1 MNSYIKVR
9 TFIALAIIAI
19 FAFAIYPLTPKDFY
33 ETLKKHSV
41 KGKEKEIE
49 NIILEAK
56 NLQQKKPE
64 LFPASAILD
73 VADSNKCEL
82 KNLTSFSQAVDNS
95 DVISQIRKKTSS
107 SIRLG
112 LDLNGGVEFV
122 LHLVPDV
129 SYLTDQG
136 YTISEAKSKLKN
148 NFNQYRDKAMEAL
161 RKRLESRNIF
171 ETEITPF
178 ANSGLSLK
186 APIVS
191 KDEKENL
198 QKLITSGSKLE
209 FRLVHKN
216 SHMLLQD
223 STQLPLGYE
232 ILKEVTSKNSKK
244 ISPSY
249 VVARQ
254 AVLTGRAIEQAY
266 VSKNQYGALSIALKF
281 TTAGAQQFAKITG
294 ENIGSQ
300 LAIIL
305 DGKLYC
311 APTIQGAIAGGQ
323 AEITGSFSSEEA
335 SNIADALSSGSFP
348 FTIEVA
354 AVYDTAPTLGADNV
368 TNGIRAGLAA
378 LALLAIFMIVYYK
391 FAGVIA
397 VFALS
402 LNVVLIL
409 GAMAAFNAT
418 LTMPGIAG
426 IILTLGMAVDANVL
440 VFERMREEIDKN
452 KPTLTVI
459 SQGFQ
464 RAYSSVL
471 DGNLTTLAVAM
482 ILAWY
487 GTGAI
492 KGFAVSLSI
501 GILSSLFTALFV
513 SRICFDYLI
522 KYKPDIKFNM
532 LRFFSKSSI
541 PFLKQSKVAIIIS
554 IVLIIASLILFYVK
568 GNNMLSVDFTGGT
581 LISCNYDK
589 YVPVSKLE
597 DVLMKNKINGKITYK
612 SNASQKDNKKFEV
625 LLQKGYQKKIQVGQ
639 ESIEN
644 KIINIL
650 NKQYPELAASS
661 GQSTT
666 VGGMVGVE
674 MTKNAIIS
682 IILAFIGMI
691 IYVAIRYEFIYAL
704 TGILALVHDVII
716 SLGIF
721 ILLGR
726 EMSLPVVA
734 GLLTIIGYSI
744 NDTIVIFDRIR
755 EEHNL
760 HPNLPLTE
768 IIDDSL
774 NKTLS
779 RTLLTSLTTFI
790 VVIVMFFLGGIAI
803 NDFMLIIGLGIIIG
817 SYSSLYIASPF
828 VVAFHNVINKIK
840 NKKEL
845 KNE

>member
-1 MNSYIKVR
+1 M
-9 TFIALAIIAI
+9 LM
-19 FAFAIYPLTPKDFY
+19 
-33 ETLKKHSV
+33 LK
-41 KGKEKEIE
+41 
-49 NIILEAK
+49 L
-56 NLQQKKPE
+56 
-64 LFPASAILD
+64 
-73 VADSNKCEL
+73 
-82 KNLTSFSQAVDNS
+82 
-95 DVISQIRKKTSS
+95 
-107 SIRLG
+107 
-112 LDLNGGVEFV
+112 
-122 LHLVPDV
+122 LV
-129 SYLTDQG
+129 G
-136 YTISEAKSKLKN
+136 YNKN

-171 ETEITPF
+171 EAEITPF
-178 ANSGLSLK
+178 ASTGLSLK
-186 APIVS
+186 APLVS

-209 FRLVHKN
+209 FRLVHPN
-216 SHMLLQD
+216 SSILLQD
-223 STQLPLGYE
+223 ALNIPLGYE
-232 ILKEVTSKNSKK
+232 ILKEVTTKNNKANSQ
-244 ISPSY
+244 SF
-249 VVARQ
+249 VVSRQ
-254 AVLTGRAIEQAY
+254 SVLTGRAIDQAF
-266 VSKNQYGALSIALKF
+266 VSRNQYGALSIALKF
-281 TTAGAQQFAKITG
+281 TTAGAQEFAKITG
-294 ENIGSQ
+294 ENTGLQ

-311 APTIQGAIAGGQ
+311 APTIQGTIAGGQ
-323 AEITGSFSSEEA
+323 AEITGNFSLEEA
-335 SNIADALSSGSFP
+335 TNIADALSSGSFP
-348 FTIEVA
+348 FKIEVA
-354 AVYDTAPTLGADNV
+354 AIYDTAPTLGADNV
-368 TNGIRAGLAA
+368 TNGIHAGLAA
-378 LALLAIFMIVYYK
+378 LALLAIFMIIYYQV
-391 FAGVIA
+391 AGVIA
-397 VFALS
+397 IFALS
-402 LNVVLIL
+402 INVVLIL

-440 VFERMREEIDKN
+440 VFERMREEIEQN
-452 KPTLTVI
+452 KPAIIVV

-471 DGNLTTLAVAM
+471 DGNLTTLAVAL
-482 ILAWY
+482 ILSWY
-487 GTGAI
+487 GTGAV

-513 SRICFDYLI
+513 SRICFDWLV
-522 KYKPDIKFNM
+522 KWNPNIKFSM
-532 LRFFSKSSI
+532 FKFFSKPSV
-541 PFLKQSKVAIIIS
+541 PFLKQSKIASIIS
-554 IVLIIASLILFYVK
+554 ILLIIGCLLLFILK

-581 LISCNYDK
+581 LISYNYHK
-589 YVPVSKLE
+589 YIPVSQLE
-597 DVLMKNKINGKITYK
+597 DTLKKNNLNAKVAYK
-612 SNASQKDNKKFEV
+612 SNASQTDNKKFEV
-625 LLQKGYQKKIQVGQ
+625 LLREGYQKNISIGK

-650 NKQYPELAASS
+650 NKQYPELAASQ

-704 TGILALVHDVII
+704 AGILALVHDVII

-721 ILLGR
+721 IILGR

-755 EEHNL
+755 EEHSL
-760 HPNLPLTE
+760 HPNLSLKE

-790 VVIVMFFLGGIAI
+790 VVIVMFVLGGIAI
-803 NDFMLIIGLGIIIG
+803 NDFMLIIGLGIIVG

-828 VVAFHNVINKIK
+828 VIAFNNFIN
-840 NKKEL
+840 NKKQKKEFE
-845 KNE
+845 NE

>member
-1 MNSYIKVR
+1 MNNFLKVR
-9 TFIALAIIAI
+9 SFIALAIII
-19 FAFAIYPLTPKDFY
+19 LFACAIYPLTPRNFY
-33 ETLKKHSV
+33 ETLKKHAV
-41 KGKEKEIE
+41 KGQEKEIE
-49 NIILEAK
+49 NIITEA
-56 NLQQKKPE
+56 QIFQKKNPT
-64 LFPASAILD
+64 LFPATAVLD
-73 VADSNKCEL
+73 VVNTNKYEL
-82 KNLTSFSQAVDNS
+82 KKLTSFPQAIDNS
-95 DVISQIRKKTSS
+95 DIISQLRKKASS

-122 LHLVPDV
+122 LHLIPDE
-129 SYLTDQG
+129 SYLISQG
-136 YTISEAKSKLKN
+136 YTFNEAKNKIKN

-171 ETEITPF
+171 EAEITPF
-178 ANSGLSLK
+178 ASTGLSLK
-186 APIVS
+186 APLVS

-209 FRLVHKN
+209 FRLVHPN
-216 SHMLLQD
+216 SSILLQD
-223 STQLPLGYE
+223 ALNIPLGYE
-232 ILKEVTSKNSKK
+232 ILKEVTPKNNKANSQ
-244 ISPSY
+244 SF
-249 VVARQ
+249 VVSRQ
-254 AVLTGRAIEQAY
+254 SVLTGRAIDQAF
-266 VSKNQYGALSIALKF
+266 VSRNQYGALSIALKF
-281 TTAGAQQFAKITG
+281 TTAGAQEFAKITG
-294 ENIGSQ
+294 ENTGLQ

-311 APTIQGAIAGGQ
+311 APTIQGTIAGGQ
-323 AEITGSFSSEEA
+323 AEITGNFSLEEA
-335 SNIADALSSGSFP
+335 TNIADALSSGSFP
-348 FTIEVA
+348 FKIEVA
-354 AVYDTAPTLGADNV
+354 AIYDTAPTLGADNV
-368 TNGIRAGLAA
+368 TNGIHAGLAA
-378 LALLAIFMIVYYK
+378 LALLAIFMIIYYQV
-391 FAGVIA
+391 AGVIA
-397 VFALS
+397 IFALS
-402 LNVVLIL
+402 INVVLIL

-440 VFERMREEIDKN
+440 VFERMREEIEQN
-452 KPTLTVI
+452 KPAIIVV

-471 DGNLTTLAVAM
+471 DGNLTTLAVAL
-482 ILAWY
+482 ILSWY
-487 GTGAI
+487 GTGAV

-513 SRICFDYLI
+513 SRICFDWLV
-522 KYKPDIKFNM
+522 KWNPNIKFSM
-532 LRFFSKSSI
+532 FKFFSKPSV
-541 PFLKQSKVAIIIS
+541 PFLKQSKIASIIS
-554 IVLIIASLILFYVK
+554 ILLIIGCLLLFILK

-581 LISCNYDK
+581 LISYNYHK
-589 YVPVSKLE
+589 YIPVSQLE
-597 DVLMKNKINGKITYK
+597 DTLKKNNLNAKVAYK
-612 SNASQKDNKKFEV
+612 SNASQTDNKKFEV
-625 LLQKGYQKKIQVGQ
+625 LLREGYQKNISIGK

-650 NKQYPELAASS
+650 NKQYPELAASQ

-704 TGILALVHDVII
+704 AGILALVHDVII

-721 ILLGR
+721 IILGR

-755 EEHNL
+755 EEHSL
-760 HPNLPLTE
+760 HPNLSLKE

-790 VVIVMFFLGGIAI
+790 VVIVMFVLGGIAI
-803 NDFMLIIGLGIIIG
+803 NDFMLIIGLGIIVG

-828 VVAFHNVINKIK
+828 VIAFNNFIN
-840 NKKEL
+840 NKKQKKEFE
-845 KNE
+845 NE